1 MSKSIGL
8 AFPGQGSQSPGM
20 LSDHFSSLPIF
31 DEVFSQANEILGID
45 FKNLINEGSAEELS
59 STEITQ
65 PLLLTANYAIWKSL
79 GIQPEEV
86 SLMAGHSLGEYSAY
100 VAAETLSFEDALKLV
115 SLRATYMQQAV
126 PEGEGGIAAIL
137 GLNREQLSSVCDEVT
152 AKGNLVSMAN
162 LNSDT
167 QIVISGTKQGVDLA
181 VNLSKERGAKR
192 AVPLAMSVPSHC
204 KLMTPAS
211 IQFTEELNKINFS
224 EPKTKVIQNFSVE
237 HSDDPEIIKNNLVSQ
252 LYSPVRWVEI
262 MDLYEQANISH
273 FYECGPGK
281 VLCGLIK
288 RKFKDT
294 EINSLED
301 INILNSIKAND

>member
-1 MSKSIGL
+1 
-8 AFPGQGSQSPGM
+8 
-20 LSDHFSSLPIF
+20 
-31 DEVFSQANEILGID
+31 
-45 FKNLINEGSAEELS
+45 
-59 STEITQ
+59 
-65 PLLLTANYAIWKSL
+65 
-79 GIQPEEV
+79 
-86 SLMAGHSLGEYSAY
+86 
-100 VAAETLSFEDALKLV
+100 
-115 SLRATYMQQAV
+115 MQQAV

-152 AKGNLVSMAN
+152 AKGSLVSMAN
-162 LNSDT
+162 LNSDS

-211 IQFTEELNKINFS
+211 IQLTEELNKINFS

-252 LYSPVRWVEI
+252 LYSPVRWAEI

-273 FYECGPGK
+273 FYECGPGR
-281 VLCGLIK
+281 VLSGLIK
-288 RKFKDT
+288 RKFKNT

-301 INILNSIKAND
+301 INILNTIKADD

>member
-20 LSDHFSSLPIF
+20 LPDHFSSLPIF
-31 DEVFSQANEILGID
+31 DEVFNQANDILGID
-45 FKNLINEGSAEELS
+45 FKNLINEGSADELS

-100 VAAETLSFEDALKLV
+100 VAAEALSFEDALKLV

-152 AKGNLVSMAN
+152 AKGNFVSMAN

-167 QIVISGTKQGVDLA
+167 QIVISGTRQGVDLA

-211 IQFTEELNKINFS
+211 IQFTQELNKINFS
-224 EPKTKVIQNFSVE
+224 KPKTKVIQNFSVE

-252 LYSPVRWVEI
+252 LYSPVRWAEI
-262 MDLYEQANISH
+262 MDLYERANISH

-288 RKFKDT
+288 RKFKNT

-301 INILNSIKAND
+301 IDILNSIKAND

>member
-1 MSKSIGL
+1 M

-20 LSDHFSSLPIF
+20 LPDHFSSLPVF
-31 DEVFSQANEILGID
+31 DEVFSQAYDILGID
-45 FKNLINEGSAEELS
+45 FKNLINEGSADELS

-100 VAAETLSFEDALKLV
+100 VAAEALSFEDALKLV

-137 GLNREQLSSVCDEVT
+137 GLNREQLSSVCYEVT
-152 AKGNLVSMAN
+152 ANGNLVSMAN

-211 IQFTEELNKINFS
+211 IQFTEELNRINFS
-224 EPKTKVIQNFSVE
+224 APKTKVIQNFSVE

-252 LYSPVRWVEI
+252 LYSPVRWAEI

-288 RKFKDT
+288 RKFKNT

-301 INILNSIKAND
+301 IDILNSIKAND